1 MSVRVTVDN
10 PLTYRKIAVIS
21 DAEDPRSPRPGV
33 ARGVVP
39 PAGRKPLSREPKRE
53 VVGHCHV
60 LLLLAGALAAGPAVA
75 AEVKPVGSAAGD
87 ARTFIETA
95 ERRLQ
100 DLSIR
105 VDRADWV
112 QQNFITTDTEEMAA
126 HAKEDLIAAVMEYA
140 RQARR
145 FERLKLPDDVARK
158 LALLKQSVELP
169 APTDPSERAEL
180 TRIVASL
187 ESTYGRGR

>member
-1 MSVRVTVDN
+1 M
-10 PLTYRKIAVIS
+10 
-21 DAEDPRSPRPGV
+21 
-33 ARGVVP
+33 
-39 PAGRKPLSREPKRE
+39 
-53 VVGHCHV
+53 
-60 LLLLAGALAAGPAVA
+60 
-75 AEVKPVGSAAGD
+75 GSAAGD
-87 ARTFIETA
+87 ARAFIETA

-169 APTDPSERAEL
+169 APTDPSERGSKPARHLPGPSITIAWACPSEWWPAGSSW
-180 TRIVASL
+180 TAGSARAISPAD
-187 ESTYGRGR
+187 G

>member
-1 MSVRVTVDN
+1 GPGLFDETCRRPGLARHLRGGHDLLTIIGFRVLTGRPPGRTRSAPRRSHSLHHCPMSVRVTVDN

-87 ARTFIETA
+87 ARAFIETA

-105 VDRADWV
+105 VDRA
-112 QQNFITTDTEEMAA
+112 
-126 HAKEDLIAAVMEYA
+126 
-140 RQARR
+140 
-145 FERLKLPDDVARK
+145 
-158 LALLKQSVELP
+158 
-169 APTDPSERAEL
+169 
-180 TRIVASL
+180 
-187 ESTYGRGR
+187 